1 LTITLRR
8 SAAAVAAVLALTAG
22 TVTGGVAASASPA
35 LDPAKAAPGTAAV
48 AVPTGDTN
56 PIHDPDLVKDGK
68 VWYVFSTGLVHREQG
83 GTIRITISRDQGRTW
98 KYAGTVWSQ
107 IPAWI
112 DEHYAG
118 RTLPDN
124 LWAPQVVHHGNRW
137 YLYYSASTFGSNDSI
152 TALAVNK
159 TLDPSD
165 PDYRWVDKGR
175 VITSQPSTRLSGT
188 KTLQANA
195 IDPGVVTDRAGRSW
209 LTFGSFW
216 NGIYTVPISW
226 PSGKPAKHWQ
236 RHSVQLAERPAVQY
250 DPIEGAYVV
259 RHGGWFYLFASI
271 DFCCQGAN
279 STYKIAVG
287 RAREVTGPYRDK
299 TGALMLTGGGTVLLQ
314 TNGTHVGAGGQ
325 SVAGNTLAYHYY
337 DAANGY
343 APTLG
348 LKKIRWVNGWP
359 RVKR

>member
-1 LTITLRR
+1 MITFGRT
-8 SAAAVAAVLALTAG
+8 AAATAAVLALTASAA
-22 TVTGGVAASASPA
+22 TGGVAASASPRA
-35 LDPAKAAPGTAAV
+35 GAAPSRPTAAV

-56 PIHDPDLVKDGK
+56 PIHDPDLVKDGRT
-68 VWYVFSTGLVHREQG
+68 WYVFSTGLIHREQG
-83 GTIRITISRDQGRTW
+83 GTIRIHVSHDQGRTW
-98 KYAGTVWSQ
+98 KAAGGVWIT

-112 DEHYAG
+112 DRHYAG

-124 LWAPQVVHHGNRW
+124 LWAPQVVHHGHTW

-152 TALAVNK
+152 TAVATNT
-159 TLDPSD
+159 TLDPAN
-165 PDYRWVDKGR
+165 PHYRWVDRGR
-175 VITSQPSTRLSGT
+175 VITSKESTRLSGT
-188 KTLQANA
+188 TNLAVNA
-195 IDPGVVTDRAGRSW
+195 IDPGVVTDRSGKSW

-226 PSGKPAKHWQ
+226 PSGKPALHWQ
-236 RHSVQLAERPAVQY
+236 RRAVQLAERPGVQF
-250 DPIEGAYVV
+250 DPVEGAYVV
-259 RHGGWFYLFASI
+259 RHGGWFYLFSSW

-279 STYKIAVG
+279 STYKIAVA

-299 TGALMLTGGGTVLLQ
+299 TGALSLTGGGTVLLQ

-337 DAANGY
+337 DATNGY

-348 LKKIRWVNGWP
+348 LKKISWVGGWP
-359 RVKR
+359 QVTP